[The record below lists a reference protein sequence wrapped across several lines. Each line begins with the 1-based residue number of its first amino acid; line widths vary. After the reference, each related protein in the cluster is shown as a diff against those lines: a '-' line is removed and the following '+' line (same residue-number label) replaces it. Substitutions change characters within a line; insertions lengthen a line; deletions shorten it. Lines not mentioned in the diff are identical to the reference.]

1 MPYLPLPDGNMVTV
15 REGES
20 PDQAWARAQ
29 RDYPGSFTKSKPGD
43 QDKSGFKAAASA
55 GTSRLQGGLGLLAG
69 KLGLMDSGKAEAYNK
84 AKEEEAAARFT
95 PTKDSWIESPLLKLK
110 ETAGGSLPAM
120 AATIGAGAAA
130 ATAAPLVGVGAGLAG
145 MLGAG
150 AASTAQFTGS
160 NLQRQMEDGKSLDEA
175 SGAKALLTAIPQ
187 AVLDVITARA
197 IPGLGKILGAA
208 GKEITEEGAK
218 AMVAQTI
225 KEKAKD
231 YGWSTVKLMSKEG
244 ATEAAQAVLE
254 RAQAGLSITDPE
266 ARDEYFENFMGGAAL
281 AGALGPGGRYVE
293 RGQQIAKGKQMEKDR
308 LQKERDA
315 AKADAL
321 RQEAGASL
329 ERGQAPTA
337 GPVRT
342 PSLFGVEEDGNIR
355 PPQEEAPE
363 PPQSPEA
370 VAQQVRALGQLR
382 TQLTEQKREAMAAAQ
397 TPADT
402 LKIAEQFKAREAEL
416 AAAETSAKEQAAQQ
430 ATQAA
435 ERQGAVKQL
444 AALGAQWEKKNAEGD
459 TEAAT
464 KLAAKLVTLEQKS
477 GMTVADARQ
486 MQAETK
492 AQRDLSKI
500 GSLTRGGVSEGSLV
514 PETSGMGPGWDRQL
528 PGVRVMP
535 GPVQTP
541 AQEDRRAPA
550 AQPQPLANDESAQG
564 DMFIPYSGT
573 QAPKTVT
580 PMPDAAQQS
589 LLDEPK
595 IRARLSGKKAERNPN
610 AYDPLASK
618 TKLAYLAQRN
628 ADPSVQLEASKERNN
643 NAVEEELTDEQ
654 ERQLLRRKYE
664 EAAREAWDDMRDPAA
679 SRPWDALPSR
689 VQDLWIAAGERGVQ
703 RIELADRLAKLT
715 NDAKLPAEPKKTPE
729 AEPQRPGAAPNVLLK
744 MANVAE
750 TRDLDPA
757 DRQLLDKLKDKM
769 DVLAKDKNAEADAR
783 DWLYHT
789 LMVGPSAE
797 RRAAVQETL
806 AALDRAG
813 MSETER
819 TRGRVEQRDLTAGEQ
834 EALRGRTPG
843 MLPGE
848 EFRGNRHTDA
858 EGKPT
863 LGRKIKTTP
872 QQVEGF
878 VDTAQQSD
886 MFPDTELQ
894 GEIFDTPEQ
903 FRERL
908 ASDEVQQKSLDTA
921 APNLAKRIETER
933 KRETSLR
940 QRLEQL
946 ALMTSEERDREVRR
960 EAGLRGMSAITEK
973 WMASRTAEEMAQL
986 NVDASDRFTFA
997 KLVSELRT
1005 QLDESTARS
1014 SELIEQRH
1022 DAERTAARAN
1032 RSASELQAEAA
1043 KLRDEQAPLIKAWG
1057 ELKQQ
1062 MAAAIKEGQKTA
1074 ASARGMLEQMR
1085 VRQNVL
1091 RARFESVHSAIR
1103 AATKA
1108 VEGARGVEVVKGQ
1121 LPAMDKARANL
1132 RAELDTL
1139 LAQNEQR
1146 LAEMAE
1152 QEVTLVKSIREAGY
1166 EPKKLEQKAK
1176 DKVRAVK
1183 ERAHAATRKRAE
1195 PRSKVARFDENQTE
1209 LERQQADGARR
1220 IEFEP
1225 APTTLNARNA
1235 KLETIDAN
1243 TDKLLDKIPDAVQEP
1258 RDPKEI
1264 ARERRQQAKEAKA
1277 KRVDA
1282 RTMQPSVT
1290 KKTRNDKPDVLPRNQ
1305 YRGKI
1310 TAYPPAGAGNAVPET
1325 TTRKLTSEEI
1335 SAQIKELGEKRAQV
1349 RKNQQ
1354 ERIAASERNA
1364 KEARE
1369 RADAKWKE
1377 IADLEANPDAKNKAV
1392 RVAKMTADA
1401 RALELKANK
1410 MVQARTSNQRIVND
1424 KREKAL
1430 TAKIAELNARQ
1441 EVIQRAKDRAEGKP
1455 SPLLDEEVAE
1465 IAKGQQKWMP
1475 DEARAEQTEDEAR
1488 AATLKRQV
1496 GPDTRP
1502 VSSAPNKLL
1511 TGNSDANEGGVDK
1524 RIKQERG
1531 TKEAQ
1536 IPIRKKEMAASNED
1550 AERFA
1555 EVAEAKAKAEAMT
1568 DEIGR
1573 LLRVAE
1579 EKKRVAEAKA
1589 EAKQQAV
1596 FDDEGNPHFGHA
1608 SDYPQASSYD
1618 YADRRRTPLR
1628 PEVVAAI
1635 KAGDITTALEEL
1647 AKNASSPFLRD
1658 AAAKLVP
1665 LLDKTKIKFSDRVEH
1680 KGERVD
1686 AVYHHA
1692 SNEIEMDPT
1701 LATEETLTHEAV
1713 HAATLAALR
1722 ADRNTLTPEQR
1733 KAGEALEKLFN
1744 RLKQDPE
1751 FTEEYGM
1758 KNIAEFVSE
1767 VLSNPTV
1774 RDKLDAKVE
1783 MERGFLRKIYDAL
1796 LGLIGIKPEGS
1807 AARATD
1813 DIYKLFQPSAQLTS
1827 GDTVASILRG
1837 VFPGNQPKYST
1848 SIDKEVQDITNAA
1861 IGRDATYGEQ
1871 LAAINSG
1878 LAWRTAIADRW
1889 APIEALIK
1897 RGVAK
1902 DKLNEVQALQ
1912 LRLNMRNHE
1921 QAGAYIGAAA
1931 TDGVPQLTKDKDGL
1945 GTYLLEGK
1953 AGANL
1958 KRIGKILAGADV
1970 GNEAATEMLFTQ
1982 WMAIQR
1988 GKQVGMEKLN
1998 YTRELT
2004 PAQIAKI
2011 EATVENNPKTK
2022 EAFAKAREEYKQYN
2036 TDLMNL
2042 MVDAGVITDALRK
2055 QLLDG
2060 DYVPFYRLKG
2070 NAVVVDLGTST
2081 PVTIGNVVDQPYL
2094 KELVGG
2100 DDKILPFFSGAM
2112 QNTSLLM
2119 RTALRNLQAKD
2130 VSFML
2135 QDLGYATIHKKSQ
2148 NGSMGPEGS
2157 IRFKYKGEDFWLH
2170 LDKDA
2175 FPQDIP
2181 PELVLQG
2188 MQGIK
2193 TAMPAFVKMMSGPSN
2208 MLRKAVTRMPLYA
2221 FRQMIRDPLH
2231 AWLTTGG
2238 DFKPVLSSFQQ
2249 LAKTMKGENETDM
2262 LLKRAGVISSNVM
2275 TGDEQDTARLLRD
2288 ISAGKTPWNQG
2299 MAKLDEFAMAADA
2312 TTRAVLYD
2320 SFRKKGM
2327 GHHEALLNTLESM
2340 NFSRRGSSASLFW
2353 LSSMI
2358 PFFNAQI
2365 QGADAVYR
2373 SLRGDTSFEGKM
2385 DARNQLLKRGAMIA
2399 GMTAAY
2405 ALMMQDDE
2413 AYKNATPE
2421 ERAMNWFV
2429 HTPFSDE
2436 PIRVPIPFELG
2447 LLFKALPEAAIN
2459 TAFGDTTLKGAAA
2472 AIGKQLWMSTPLALP
2487 TAINPVVELGA
2498 NYSFFSDQPIESQR
2512 EQNLTTDQRY
2522 RPGTTEAAKQLG
2534 ALGVLSP
2541 VQIEHLVRGYT
2552 GSMGITLMAIA
2563 DLALRPLT
2571 GADEVPKADKKASE
2585 LAVLGPL
2592 FQPTTGRGAVN
2603 EAFKE
2608 IERFQQAHQS
2618 YKKLMEEGNRAEAA
2632 AFASRFSREIALA
2645 STGGAFRQQ
2654 MGEIATLKRN
2664 IAASRD
2670 MDGAQKRDQ
2679 IERLKQV
2686 EIQLSNRIRQLAT
2699 ADE

>member
-1 MPYLPLPDGNMVTV
+1 MAYLPLPDGSVVTI
-15 REGES
+15 REGEN
-20 PDQAWARAQ
+20 PNQTWARAIKEYPEAFGYKK
-29 RDYPGSFTKSKPGD
+29 RDETPD

-55 GTSRLQGGLGLLAG
+55 GVSQLQGGLGLLAG

-84 AKEEEAAARFT
+84 AKEEEAAARHT
-95 PTKDSWIESPLLKLK
+95 PTKDSWIESPWLKLK

-120 AATIGAGAAA
+120 AATAGVGGAAA
-130 ATAAPLVGVGAGLAG
+130 LAAPFVGVGAGVAG

-150 AASTAQFTGS
+150 AASTAQFTAS
-160 NLQRQMEDGKSLDEA
+160 NMDRRMKETGESLDQT
-175 SGAKALLTAIPQ
+175 SGTRAFLTAIPQ
-187 AVLDVITARA
+187 AALDVIALRA
-197 IPGLGKILGAA
+197 IPGLGKIFGAA

-231 YGWSTVKLMSKEG
+231 YGWSTAKLMTKEG

-254 RAQAGLSITDPE
+254 RAQAGLNIADAD
-266 ARDEYFENFMGGAAL
+266 ARNEYFENFMGGAAL

-293 RGQQIAKGKQMEKDR
+293 RGQQIAKGKQLEKDR
-308 LQKERDA
+308 LEKEQGA

-329 ERGQAPTA
+329 ERGQAPLA
-337 GPVRT
+337 GPTRT

-355 PPQEEAPE
+355 PPQDEAPE

-370 VAQQVRALGQLR
+370 LAQQVRALTQLR
-382 TQLTEQKREAMAAAQ
+382 TQLTDQKREAMAAAQ

-402 LKIAEQFKAREAEL
+402 LKIAEQFKAREEQL
-416 AAAETSAKEQAAQQ
+416 AAAEASAKEQAAQQ
-430 ATQAA
+430 AKEA
-435 ERQGAVKQL
+435 ETLQGDIKRL
-444 AALGAQWEKKNAEGD
+444 ASLGKQWENAR
-459 TEAAT
+459 EARDDERMAS
-464 KLAAKLVTLEQKS
+464 LAAKMVPLEARTGWTTAQAQLK
-477 GMTVADARQ
+477 VQEDAASRR
-486 MQAETK
+486 E
-492 AQRDLSKI
+492 LPKI

-528 PGVRVMP
+528 PGVLMMP
-535 GPVQTP
+535 GPVQAP
-541 AQEDRRAPA
+541 AQEERRAPA
-550 AQPQPLANDESAQG
+550 ARPQPLADDESAQG

-595 IRARLSGKKAERNPN
+595 SRVRRNGMV
-610 AYDPLASK
+610 
-618 TKLAYLAQRN
+618 
-628 ADPSVQLEASKERNN
+628 PSVPTDQLSDSQDAQMRSR
-643 NAVEEELTDEQ
+643 AQ
-654 ERQLLRRKYE
+654 ENK
-664 EAAREAWDDMRDPAA
+664 AREAWEEMRDPDN
-679 SRPWDALPSR
+679 SRPWDALPIR
-689 VQDLWIAAGERGVQ
+689 IRNAWMFNVEQGTNTGELQ
-703 RIELADRLAKLT
+703 ERLA
-715 NDAKLPAEPKKTPE
+715 AVAQRAALPAETKKTPE

-757 DRQLLDKLKDKM
+757 DRQVLDKLKDKM
-769 DVLAKDKNAEADAR
+769 DILAKDKNAEADAR

-819 TRGRVEQRDLTAGEQ
+819 TRGRTASRELS
-834 EALRGRTPG
+834 EAETKLVRGQAPG
-843 MLPGE
+843 VRQPAIE
-848 EFRGNRHTDA
+848 ARS
-858 EGKPT
+858 PT
-863 LGRKIKTTP
+863 GAKIKTTP

-878 VDTAQQSD
+878 VDTAQQAD
-886 MFPDTELQ
+886 MFADPDTQ
-894 GEIFDTPEQ
+894 GAIYDSPEQ
-903 FRERL
+903 FQEALNSETAQQRRAQRDRVSDDAPYPERQDSAAARERVL
-908 ASDEVQQKSLDTA
+908 QERRDA
-921 APNLAKRIETER
+921 A
-933 KRETSLR
+933 
-940 QRLEQL
+940 
-946 ALMTSEERDREVRR
+946 RR
-960 EAGLRGMSAITEK
+960 E
-973 WMASRTAEEMAQL
+973 
-986 NVDASDRFTFA
+986 
-997 KLVSELRT
+997 
-1005 QLDESTARS
+1005 
-1014 SELIEQRH
+1014 
-1022 DAERTAARAN
+1022 
-1032 RSASELQAEAA
+1032 
-1043 KLRDEQAPLIKAWG
+1043 EQAK
-1057 ELKQQ
+1057 
-1062 MAAAIKEGQKTA
+1062 
-1074 ASARGMLEQMR
+1074 
-1085 VRQNVL
+1085 
-1091 RARFESVHSAIR
+1091 
-1103 AATKA
+1103 
-1108 VEGARGVEVVKGQ
+1108 
-1121 LPAMDKARANL
+1121 
-1132 RAELDTL
+1132 
-1139 LAQNEQR
+1139 
-1146 LAEMAE
+1146 
-1152 QEVTLVKSIREAGY
+1152 
-1166 EPKKLEQKAK
+1166 
-1176 DKVRAVK
+1176 
-1183 ERAHAATRKRAE
+1183 
-1195 PRSKVARFDENQTE
+1195 
-1209 LERQQADGARR
+1209 LERQQSDGARR
-1220 IEFEP
+1220 VEFET
-1225 APTTLNARNA
+1225 APTILNARNA

-1243 TDKLLDKIPDAVQEP
+1243 TDKMLDKLPDAVQEP
-1258 RDPKEI
+1258 RDPKEV
-1264 ARERRQQAKEAKA
+1264 ARERRQQAKAAKA
-1277 KRVDA
+1277 KKVDA
-1282 RTMQPSVT
+1282 RTMPQSVT
-1290 KKTRNDKPDVLPRNQ
+1290 KKTKDDKPDVLPRNQ

-1310 TAYPPAGAGNAVPET
+1310 TAYPAAGKTNAVQET

-1335 SAQIKELGEKRAQV
+1335 SAQIKALGEQRAVV

-1354 ERIAASERNA
+1354 ERIAASERDA
-1364 KEARE
+1364 KAARE
-1369 RADAKWKE
+1369 RADKKWAE
-1377 IADLEANPDAKNKAV
+1377 VANLEADPKAKNKEA
-1392 RVAKMTADA
+1392 RVAKLTAEA
-1401 RALELKANK
+1401 KALELKANK

-1424 KREKAL
+1424 KKEKAL

-1455 SPLLDEEVAE
+1455 SPVLEEEVAE
-1465 IAKGQQKWMP
+1465 IAQGQQKWMP
-1475 DEARAEQTEDEAR
+1475 DSEREGQTEDEAR
-1488 AATLKRQV
+1488 AATVKRQI

-1502 VSSAPNKLL
+1502 VSSAPNKLR

-1531 TKEAQ
+1531 TKQANTG
-1536 IPIRKKEMAASNED
+1536 IRKKEMEASNED

-1555 EVAEAKAKAEAMT
+1555 AVAEAKAKAEAMT

-1579 EKKRVAEAKA
+1579 EKNKAAEAKA

-1596 FDDEGNPHFGHA
+1596 FDDEGNPHYGDARDYPYA
-1608 SDYPQASSYD
+1608 SDYD
-1618 YADRRRTPLR
+1618 YAERRSTPLR
-1628 PEVVAAI
+1628 PEVAAAV
-1635 KAGDITTALEEL
+1635 KAGDLTTALEEL
-1647 AKNASSPFLRD
+1647 AKNASSPFLRE

-1665 LLDKTKIKFSDRVEH
+1665 LLGKTKIKFSDRVEH
-1680 KGERVD
+1680 NGAKVD

-1701 LATEETLTHEAV
+1701 LASEETLIHEAV
-1713 HAATLAALR
+1713 HAATMAALR
-1722 ADRNTLTPEQR
+1722 ADPATLTPEQAKAR
-1733 KAGEALEKLFN
+1733 KSLEALFA
-1744 RLKQDPE
+1744 RLQKDIE
-1751 FTEEYGM
+1751 FADEYGI

-1767 VLSNPTV
+1767 VLSNPTM
-1774 RDKLDAKVE
+1774 RDKLDTKVE
-1783 MERGFLRKIYDAL
+1783 LERGLLRKLYDAVLKL
-1796 LGLIGIKPEGS
+1796 LGIETKGS
-1807 AARATD
+1807 AAQVTD
-1813 DIYKLFQPSAQLTS
+1813 DIYKLFQPSSQLTS
-1827 GDTVASILRG
+1827 GETVASILRG
-1837 VFPGNQPKYST
+1837 VFQGNQPQYSANV
-1848 SIDKEVQDITNAA
+1848 DKETQEIVSRG
-1861 IGRDATYGEQ
+1861 IGRDATLGDR

-1897 RGVAK
+1897 RGVAAG
-1902 DKLNEVQALQ
+1902 LLTEVQALQ

-1931 TDGVPQLTKDKDGL
+1931 TDGVPQLTKDEEGL
-1945 GTYLLEGK
+1945 GTYIMQGK

-1958 KRIGKILAGADV
+1958 KSIGKILAGAGV
-1970 GNEAATEMLFTQ
+1970 GNEAATEQLFSQ
-1982 WMAIQR
+1982 WMAIKR
-1988 GKQVGMEKLN
+1988 EETVGTDKLN
-1998 YTRELT
+1998 YKSPLT
-2004 PAQIAKI
+2004 PAERTRVMENVNRNKQTADAF
-2011 EATVENNPKTK
+2011 EA
-2022 EAFAKAREEYKQYN
+2022 ARKEYKQYN
-2036 TDLMNL
+2036 TDLMKA
-2042 MVDAGVITDALRK
+2042 MVDTGVITKELRD
-2055 QLLDG
+2055 QLLKG
-2060 DYVPFYRLKG
+2060 DYMPFYRLKG
-2070 NAVVVDLGTST
+2070 NAVVMDLGTST

-2100 DDKILPFFSGAM
+2100 NDKILPFFSGAM

-2135 QDLGYATIHKKSQ
+2135 QELGYAKIHKKDEK

-2157 IRFKYKGEDFWLH
+2157 IRFKVDGIDHWLQ

-2175 FPQDIP
+2175 FPHDIP

-2193 TAMPAFVKMMSGPSN
+2193 TAMPAFVQMMSGPSN

-2221 FRQMIRDPLH
+2221 MRQMIRDPIH

-2238 DFKPVLSSFQQ
+2238 DFKPVISSFKE
-2249 LAKTMKGENETDM
+2249 LAKVMRGQSETDM
-2262 LLKRAGVISSNVM
+2262 KLKRAGVISTNVM
-2275 TGDEQDTARLLRD
+2275 TGDEQDTARILRD
-2288 ISAGKTPWNQG
+2288 VSAGKTPWNQA

-2320 SFRKKGM
+2320 SFRKQGM

-2340 NFSRRGSSASLFW
+2340 NFSRRGSSASLHW
-2353 LSSMI
+2353 LSTMI

-2373 SLRGDTSFEGKM
+2373 SLRGDTSFENKM

-2399 GMTAAY
+2399 GMTATY

-2487 TAINPVVELGA
+2487 TAINPVVEVAA
-2498 NYSFFSDQPIESQR
+2498 NYSFFSDQPIESSR
-2512 EQNLTTDQRY
+2512 ERTLTSDQRY
-2522 RPGTTEAAKQLG
+2522 RPGTTEAAKMLG

-2552 GSMGITLMAIA
+2552 GSMGMTLMAVA

-2571 GADEVPKADKKASE
+2571 GADEVAKADRKDSE
-2585 LAVLGPL
+2585 LPVLGPL
-2592 FQPTTGRGAVN
+2592 FQPTTGRGAIN
-2603 EAFKE
+2603 EAFKD
-2608 IERFQQAHQS
+2608 IERFQQAHQT

-2632 AFASRFSREIALA
+2632 AFASKFSREIALA

-2686 EIQLSNRIRQLAT
+2686 EIQLANRIKQLST
-2699 ADE
+2699 VD